1 MVRTKKHFRPPS
13 PSSSSSSSSS
23 SEDDDNDVDN
33 DDDDFER
40 DQLAII
46 AQRGRG
52 KQMIH
57 VGRGKQLPA
66 SVGAVHGGKQLCGP

>member
-23 SEDDDNDVDN
+23 SEGDDNGVDN
-33 DDDDFER
+33 DDDDFDR
-40 DQLAII
+40 DQLII

-66 SVGAVHGGKQLCGP
+66 SVGHGGKQLCGP